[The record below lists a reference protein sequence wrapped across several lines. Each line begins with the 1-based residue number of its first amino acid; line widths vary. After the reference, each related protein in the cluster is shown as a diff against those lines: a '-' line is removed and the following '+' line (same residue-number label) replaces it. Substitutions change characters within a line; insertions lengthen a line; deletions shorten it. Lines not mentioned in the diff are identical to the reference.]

1 MAGKAAEK
9 WDFQPPVFLGGF
21 FGAQSDSDSDS
32 DNAASGDKTSA
43 ATTEA
48 DKTEG

>member
-32 DNAASGDKTSA
+32 DNGGSSDKSSASVV
-43 ATTEA
+43 A